1 MAARPPGRTAH
12 LGQAQAPRLQRRSG
26 AIPTGISSHSLPLAG
41 GCRGRLPQMPSPTCP
56 PLLAALQ
63 GWAGREGI
71 LQASS
76 PPHPRESH
84 RNITPG
90 LPWQHSG

>member
-1 MAARPPGRTAH
+1 MAARPPSRTAH
-12 LGQAQAPRLQRRSG
+12 LGQAQVPRLQRRCG
-26 AIPTGISSHSLPLAG
+26 AIPTGISSHSLRTGLG
-41 GCRGRLPQMPSPTCP
+41 LPWAPSPTCP

-63 GWAGREGI
+63 GWAGWEGI

-76 PPHPRESH
+76 SPHPRESH

-90 LPWQHSG
+90 LPWQRSG